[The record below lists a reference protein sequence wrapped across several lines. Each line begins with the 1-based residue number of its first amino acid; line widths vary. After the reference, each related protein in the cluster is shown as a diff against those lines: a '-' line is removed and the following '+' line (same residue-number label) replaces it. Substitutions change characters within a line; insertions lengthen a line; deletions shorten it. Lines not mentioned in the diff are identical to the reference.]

1 MPKFDIVPK
10 EEALHKARFSGKN
23 AQTLAMYS
31 FFLEQLNEGKAGRL
45 KPGENETIQAVR
57 RRLGEA
63 VKLSEKSF
71 TIKRVQD
78 ELFFWISPDKLENKD
93 QPRKMSE
100 AKNPGVASWDEAT
113 PVDNVVAIR
122 EA

>member
-1 MPKFDIVPK
+1 MPKFDIIPK

-78 ELFFWISPDKLENKD
+78 EIFFRIRPRFLE
-93 QPRKMSE
+93 SYY
-100 AKNPGVASWDEAT
+100 
-113 PVDNVVAIR
+113 
-122 EA
+122 

>member
-1 MPKFDIVPK
+1 
-10 EEALHKARFSGKN
+10 
-23 AQTLAMYS
+23 MYS

-45 KPGENETIQAVR
+45 KPGENETIQSVR